1 MTFSRDAFLK
11 TDRRKVGEVDL
22 EDGVMRVRAL
32 SARDLNRVRQSAPEG
47 GADEMGLQTVVGI
60 VIASAL
66 DEGGDLLFSDRDLE
80 ALMDAP
86 VGDMNKIAQKALSL
100 SGLDVDLNAPSTADP
115 LVL

>member
-1 MTFSRDAFLK
+1 MAFSRDAFLK

-22 EDGVMRVRAL
+22 EDGVIRVRAL
-32 SARDLNRVRQSAPEG
+32 SARDLNRVRQASPEG
-47 GADEMGLQTVVGI
+47 DEMGLQAVVGI
-60 VIASAL
+60 VAVSAL
-66 DEGGDLLFSDRDLE
+66 DDNGELLFSDSDMD

-100 SGLDVDLNAPSTADP
+100 SGLDVDLNAPSVADP